1 MKKAAYNI
9 MPSTEE
15 ILKTLGEQIKLAGSG
30 IAYKKACFRKTCRR
44 QEQFQLINRGG
55 KNSAM

>member
-15 ILKTLGEQIKLAGSG
+15 ILKTLGEQRKNIENAWG
-30 IAYKKACFRKTCRR
+30 ADQACEAEEKSV
-44 QEQFQLINRGG
+44 G
-55 KNSAM
+55 